1 MTFRNLVAYL
11 VIKIWIK
18 SILPKIVLKPKIGL
32 MKIENPKG
40 LIATKMSPK
49 GEAQNSAQTTK
60 RNWGPICNP
69 ITACSLCNIAL
80 IDHISLVSTS
90 NCDPFEALDF

>member
-60 RNWGPICNP
+60 RNWTHMQSYNSMLFVQYCFN
-69 ITACSLCNIAL
+69 
-80 IDHISLVSTS
+80 
-90 NCDPFEALDF
+90 

>member
-49 GEAQNSAQTTK
+49 GEAQNSTQTTK
-60 RNWGPICNP
+60 RNWTHMQSYNSMLFVQYCFN
-69 ITACSLCNIAL
+69 
-80 IDHISLVSTS
+80 
-90 NCDPFEALDF
+90 